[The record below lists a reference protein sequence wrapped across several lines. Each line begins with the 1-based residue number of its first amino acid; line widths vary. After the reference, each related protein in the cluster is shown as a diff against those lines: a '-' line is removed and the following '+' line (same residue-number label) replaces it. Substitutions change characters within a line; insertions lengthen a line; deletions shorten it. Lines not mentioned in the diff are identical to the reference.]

1 MTYREALRAGRT
13 HLLEAGVPDA
23 DLDAWYLLEFI
34 RKRAGLPGDRT
45 WFLMNDRE
53 EMPIRKQRTTGSC
66 WIGGQSGFPCSI

>member
-13 HLLEAGVPDA
+13 HLLEAGVPGA

-53 EMPIRKQRTTGSC
+53 EMPDSEAKSL
-66 WIGGQSGFPCSI
+66 SSK